1 MHQIHTYIYMYVFF
15 YNLFSAALVTYFR
28 SICHAFGPTS
38 LNMTGKTD
46 MGTAALRG
54 AVKGDLL

>member
-1 MHQIHTYIYMYVFF
+1 MYVFF
-15 YNLFSAALVTYFR
+15 YNLFSAALVISFR